1 MKNYYILKNLCKKI
15 YLAGAGNFWYE
26 EGEIGNDKSVKYVV
40 LSTIMFFIYVF
51 MTILEIIA
59 VMFSDLP
66 EDEKSDSVSFALS
79 HTIVMIKMFSVMA
92 NRKLVKELN
101 YKIVK
106 ICEAYEDEKRLAEN
120 YKVMKINVYAYVSAV
135 YGSCACFVFEGI
147 RKMQT
152 GSHFITVVTYWPFFE
167 DDSLSAVLFR
177 FFTTWVLCVLMVPM
191 IAIDS
196 FVMVTLI
203 MYKYKFITLRLYLE
217 NLRQEFDKNNYAA
230 NEESAAK
237 KLQSGLIEGIVM
249 HRDLIRLSNDIDRSF
264 GTVMAL
270 QVCLSSGSAV
280 SLLLQIALSKDLTF
294 VAGMKIIFFV
304 IALFFL
310 LALFLCNAGEITYQA
325 SLLSDSI
332 FYCGWHACPMGRDL
346 RRLVLMAC
354 ASAQRPLVMKAFKML
369 QLTYGTFLTVVR
381 STYSVFALFY
391 AQNE

>member
-1 MKNYYILKNLCKKI
+1 MKNRYILKNLCRKI
-15 YLAGAGNFWYE
+15 YLAGAGDFWYE
-26 EGEIGNDKSVKYVV
+26 EGVIGNDKSFLYVMICYA
-40 LSTIMFFIYVF
+40 LFFIYVS

-59 VMFSDLP
+59 AVFADLP
-66 EDEKSDSVSFALS
+66 KDEKSDSVTFAVS
-79 HTIVMIKMFSVMA
+79 HTIVMIKIFSVMS

-101 YKIVK
+101 YKMVG
-106 ICEAYEDEKRLAEN
+106 ICEAYEVEKTVAEN
-120 YKVMKINVYAYVSAV
+120 YKIMKMNVYAYVTAV

-152 GSHFITVVTYWPFFE
+152 
-167 DDSLSAVLFR
+167 D
-177 FFTTWVLCVLMVPM
+177 
-191 IAIDS
+191 
-196 FVMVTLI
+196 
-203 MYKYKFITLRLYLE
+203 
-217 NLRQEFDKNNYAA
+217 FDKNNYGGNEEFAA
-230 NEESAAK
+230 N
-237 KLQSGLIEGIVM
+237 KLQTGLIEGIVM
-249 HRDLIRLSNDIDRSF
+249 HRDLLRLSKDIDRSF

-270 QVCLSSGSAV
+270 QVCQSSGSAV
-280 SLLLQIALSKDLTF
+280 SLLLQIALSSDLTF

-304 IALFFL
+304 AALFFL

-332 FYCGWHACPMGRDL
+332 FYCGWHACPMRRNL